1 MASQAPVM
9 AQDIAASL
17 QKQLDAFAPK
27 LQAVDVGTVLEA
39 GDGIARVSGLA
50 GVQAS
55 EHSARMVAMRN
66 ATDSAQ
72 DLAGA
77 LTLRYNKAR
86 QQGITSELLDIA
98 GCAEALAQAVAA

>member
-27 LQAVDVGTVLEA
+27 LQAVDVGTVLEV

-50 GVQAS
+50 
-55 EHSARMVAMRN
+55 
-66 ATDSAQ
+66 SAQ

-98 GCAEALAQAVAA
+98 GGAETLAQAVAA